1 MSTSITPNLAHL
13 KPGQAPAQ
21 DRSRLWASLRPFAA
35 SATWRWFSELVRQ
48 RRLRRLEDELAHL
61 DDRTLKDIG
70 LDRSE
75 IGPAI
80 RWGRHL

>member
-1 MSTSITPNLAHL
+1 MCIS
-13 KPGQAPAQ
+13 
-21 DRSRLWASLRPFAA
+21 AA
-35 SATWRWFSELVRQ
+35 WRWILELVRR

-80 RWGRHL
+80 RWGREVGFDAAARSGF